1 MVNNLLEDILNVQ
14 KLRSDHYCL
23 ILSKCYMYTVK
34 WLQYTKY
41 IKSNMH
47 VVLRNNTNSFIRFLT
62 LRLDVSHKTNFRE
75 TFNLRN

>member
-1 MVNNLLEDILNVQ
+1 MENNLLEDIFN
-14 KLRSDHYCL
+14 KT
-23 ILSKCYMYTVK
+23 YTVK

-47 VVLRNNTNSFIRFLT
+47 VVLRNNTNSFIRFLM

>member
-1 MVNNLLEDILNVQ
+1 MMENNLLEDIF
-14 KLRSDHYCL
+14 KT
-23 ILSKCYMYTVK
+23 YTVK

-47 VVLRNNTNSFIRFLT
+47 VALRNNTNSFIRFLM
-62 LRLDVSHKTNFRE
+62 LRIDVSHKTNFRE